1 LDSGESGGCV
11 IPGCTSATISIT
23 DVMVTVTYSDGSPVT
38 DQRVTAVMSDGTEVD
53 WPNSDDQGQADEFV
67 AAGAYKFE
75 VVVNGNAYDS
85 GPDGHCVVPGCRTAT
100 IVVGGGCSGQ
110 PDGTACDDGSACTQ
124 TDTCQGGACMGGNSV
139 TCVASDQCHSAGT
152 CDPASGTCS
161 NPAKTDGTACNDGNA
176 CTQSDICQNGACTGG
191 NPVICTAQDQ
201 CHLAGTC
208 NPSTGTCST
217 PAAANGTACN
227 DGNACTQTDICQSGT
242 CTGGNSVTCTA
253 SDQCHGVGSCNQST
267 GVCSN
272 PTLTNGT
279 TCNDGNACTTGET
292 CQSGSCTGGTT
303 LSCSGAD
310 ACHTVGACVAA
321 IGCPAPVAKADGTTC
336 DDSNACTQHDL
347 CTNGVCAGTPV
358 AVCGL
363 VAPPLDPT
371 IATNFLAATSFLYSG
386 SNPVQT
392 GVAPGTINPLQVTV
406 IRGRVA
412 TQSGAPLAGVS
423 ISIHSHSEFGN
434 TVTRADGMF
443 DIAVN
448 SVTYPTLD
456 YQLSGYLPSQRQVV
470 PRPRD
475 YSWA

>member
-1 LDSGESGGCV
+1 GQVTLSTDPGTFQFQADYGGAFFDSDPCTVPGCKSATVQIQKPVQVTVDDGYGGTRPDVHLAAVDTDGNEVTWTTTDDFGQASFYMPPGAYLIRAEASDGTTFDSGESGSCV

-53 WPNSDDQGQADEFV
+53 WPNSGDQGQADEFV

-292 CQSGSCTGGTT
+292 CQ
-303 LSCSGAD
+303 
-310 ACHTVGACVAA
+310 
-321 IGCPAPVAKADGTTC
+321 
-336 DDSNACTQHDL
+336 
-347 CTNGVCAGTPV
+347 
-358 AVCGL
+358 
-363 VAPPLDPT
+363 
-371 IATNFLAATSFLYSG
+371 
-386 SNPVQT
+386 
-392 GVAPGTINPLQVTV
+392 
-406 IRGRVA
+406 
-412 TQSGAPLAGVS
+412 
-423 ISIHSHSEFGN
+423 
-434 TVTRADGMF
+434 
-443 DIAVN
+443 
-448 SVTYPTLD
+448 
-456 YQLSGYLPSQRQVV
+456 
-470 PRPRD
+470 
-475 YSWA
+475 